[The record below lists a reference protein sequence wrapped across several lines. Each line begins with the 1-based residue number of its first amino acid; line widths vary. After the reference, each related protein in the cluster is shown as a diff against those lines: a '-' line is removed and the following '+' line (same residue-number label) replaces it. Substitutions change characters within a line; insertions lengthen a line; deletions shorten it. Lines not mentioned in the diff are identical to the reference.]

1 MWDFK
6 TLLPPKHWQQLKAS
20 VIAVLFKEKKKK
32 RRKKVRY
39 SRWLLGLASAIVLL
53 LIAPV
58 QLSQLLLS
66 HPPSLVGFGWAAGAR
81 GLGWLGAV
89 AAWGRTLQEVVRYAT
104 LQVLHGRRGCHA
116 DDPGVLE
123 GLTGGKSL
131 TGIHCQNTLYKV
143 FGKVGHTGPWLQRED
158 RQGRKTEIKPTGW
171 ILPNFFI
178 YFIEEVHCILGTTSR
193 N

>member
-20 VIAVLFKEKKKK
+20 VIAVLFKGKKKK

-66 HPPSLVGFGWAAGAR
+66 HPPSLVGFG
-81 GLGWLGAV
+81 
-89 AAWGRTLQEVVRYAT
+89 
-104 LQVLHGRRGCHA
+104 
-116 DDPGVLE
+116 
-123 GLTGGKSL
+123 
-131 TGIHCQNTLYKV
+131 
-143 FGKVGHTGPWLQRED
+143 
-158 RQGRKTEIKPTGW
+158 
-171 ILPNFFI
+171 
-178 YFIEEVHCILGTTSR
+178 
-193 N
+193 

>member
-1 MWDFK
+1 MEQLQHTAIDVKWFCHLSDLFYSLGYFSALSFQSHGFSQVIILVFKAEMWDFK
-6 TLLPPKHWQQLKAS
+6 TILPPKHWQQLKAS

-32 RRKKVRY
+32 VRY
-39 SRWLLGLASAIVLL
+39 SRWLSGLASAIVLL

-66 HPPSLVGFGWAAGAR
+66 HPPSLVGFGWAAGAC

-89 AAWGRTLQEVVRYAT
+89 AAWGRTLQEVLRYAT

-123 GLTGGKSL
+123 GLTGVKSL
-131 TGIHCQNTLYKV
+131 TGIHC
-143 FGKVGHTGPWLQRED
+143 
-158 RQGRKTEIKPTGW
+158 
-171 ILPNFFI
+171 
-178 YFIEEVHCILGTTSR
+178 
-193 N
+193 